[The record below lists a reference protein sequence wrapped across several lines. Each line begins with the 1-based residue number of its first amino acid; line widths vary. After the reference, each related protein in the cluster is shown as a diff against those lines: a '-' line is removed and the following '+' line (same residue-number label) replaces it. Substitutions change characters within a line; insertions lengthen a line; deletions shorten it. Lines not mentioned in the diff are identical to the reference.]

1 MFLYIYK
8 GEDFPPAK
16 IPGDCDPI
24 LKFNCFGS
32 TNETSPKKGTYNP
45 FWAETV
51 QVSDIWMQDLFLN
64 NITKG
69 VVVEAFNHSGKGK
82 EQFIG
87 SFLIKLNSKSL
98 TNFKPNEKDRKEA

>member
-32 TNETSPKKGTYNP
+32 TSESTPKVGTYNP

-51 QVSDIWMQDLFLN
+51 TI
-64 NITKG
+64 
-69 VVVEAFNHSGKGK
+69 
-82 EQFIG
+82 
-87 SFLIKLNSKSL
+87 
-98 TNFKPNEKDRKEA
+98 

>member
-16 IPGDCDPI
+16 VPGDCDPI

-32 TNETSPKKGTYNP
+32 TAESSPKKGTYNP

-51 QVSDIWMQDLFLN
+51 TIENIWMQDLFTT

-69 VVVEAFNHSGKGK
+69 VVVEAFNHGPKGK
-82 EQFIG
+82 DQFIG
-87 SFLIKLNSKSL
+87 SFLIKVNSKNL
-98 TNFKPNEKDRKEA
+98 TTFRPNDKDHK